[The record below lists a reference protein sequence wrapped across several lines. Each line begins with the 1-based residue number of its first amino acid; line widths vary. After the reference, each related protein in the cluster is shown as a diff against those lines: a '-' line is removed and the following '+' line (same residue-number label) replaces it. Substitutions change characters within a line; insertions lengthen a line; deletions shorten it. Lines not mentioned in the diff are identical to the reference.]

1 MTTSVS
7 ELSPS
12 DLVARA
18 ISEAQKAAK
27 AHHDTN
33 PHWYPCGFAWVNIK
47 PARGKVVAHLKSIG
61 LGRTDDYYGG
71 YSIWNPSGHH
81 SQHMYTLEAGAR
93 AFAEV
98 LRAAGI
104 KANVH
109 TRLD

>member
-1 MTTSVS
+1 MAS
-7 ELSPS
+7 ETELNA
-12 DLVARA
+12 LIERALEAARD
-18 ISEAQKAAK
+18 AAK
-27 AHHDTN
+27 AYDATN
-33 PHWYPCGFAWVNIK
+33 PGWYPCGFAWVNIK
-47 PARGKVVAHLKSIG
+47 PARGKLVTLLKNMKI
-61 LGRTDDYYGG
+61 GRTDDYYGG

-81 SQHMYTLEAGAR
+81 TQHMYTLEAGAR